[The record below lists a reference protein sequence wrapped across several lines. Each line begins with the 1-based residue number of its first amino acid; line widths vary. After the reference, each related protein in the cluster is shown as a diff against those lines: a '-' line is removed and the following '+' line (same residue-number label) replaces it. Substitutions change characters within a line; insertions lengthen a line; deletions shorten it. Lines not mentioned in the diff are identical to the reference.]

1 MKMKVTKA
9 WGVYTDGYPGWD
21 ITFRNK
27 SDQEE
32 MALAM
37 FEEFSY
43 EFYAYQ
49 MNEGYPISIQEAIDL
64 ANEHIFCYDTVIVGD

>member
-1 MKMKVTKA
+1 MKLTKA
-9 WGVYTDGYPGWD
+9 WGVYTDGYPSWD

-43 EFYAYQ
+43 EFYAYL
-49 MNEGYPISIQEAIDL
+49 MNEGYSSSIQEAIGL
-64 ANEHIFCYDTVIVGD
+64 AKEHIFCYDTVIVEE

>member
-1 MKMKVTKA
+1 MKIIKA
-9 WGVYTDGYPGWD
+9 WGVYSDGYPGWD

-49 MNEGYPISIQEAIDL
+49 MNEGYPFTIQEAIDL
-64 ANEHIFCYDTVIVGD
+64 ANEHIFCYVTVIVEE

>member
-1 MKMKVTKA
+1 MKVTKA
-9 WGVYTDGYPGWD
+9 WGVYSDGYPGWD

-43 EFYAYQ
+43 EFYVHLL
-49 MNEGYPISIQEAIDL
+49 NNGYSDSIQEAIDL
-64 ANEHIFCYDTVIVGD
+64 AHEHIFCYDTVIVEE